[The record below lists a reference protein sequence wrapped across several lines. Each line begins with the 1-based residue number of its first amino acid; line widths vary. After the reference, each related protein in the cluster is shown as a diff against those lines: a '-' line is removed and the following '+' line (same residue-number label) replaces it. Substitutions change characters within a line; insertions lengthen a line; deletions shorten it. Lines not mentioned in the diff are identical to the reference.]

1 MDRFQ
6 EMQVFQ
12 AVAEERSF
20 ARAASRLA
28 LSPPSVT
35 RAVAALEE
43 RLGTK
48 LLQRSTRGVRIT
60 ESGDR
65 FLAECRR
72 ILAEL
77 EAAEGAAAG
86 RSSPHGTL
94 AITAPVLFGDLVLTP
109 ILADF
114 LAREPGIAIRAVF
127 ADRIVS
133 MVEEGI
139 DVAVRIGH
147 LPDSGLLAKRVGR
160 VRRVVCAAPS
170 LLDRLGRPQHPHDL
184 ARLPTVAS
192 AASALLTEWRFKER
206 DGDREIVVRPT
217 PRLVVSSNRAA
228 IEAASLGAGVT
239 RVLSYQVGGPIA
251 AGALECVLED
261 FELDPLPVHVVYT
274 GGRKAPG
281 KVRAFVDACV
291 DALRDHPA
299 LG

>member
-6 EMQVFQ
+6 EMHVFQ

-20 ARAASRLA
+20 NRAAGRLA
-28 LSPPSVT
+28 LSAPSVT
-35 RAVAALEE
+35 RAVAALEK

-60 ESGDR
+60 ESGER
-65 FLAECRR
+65 FLADCRR

-77 EAAEGAAAG
+77 EAAEGAASAG
-86 RSSPHGTL
+86 QAAAHGTL
-94 AITAPVLFGDLVLTP
+94 VITAPVLFGDLVLTP

-139 DVAVRIGH
+139 DVAIRIGH

-160 VRRVVCAAPS
+160 VRRVVCGAP
-170 LLDRLGRPQHPHDL
+170 RFFAEHGRPAHPRDL
-184 ARLPTVAS
+184 ARMPVVAS
-192 AASALLTEWRFKER
+192 AASTLLTEWRFRE
-206 DGDREIVVRPT
+206 GDREIVVRPT
-217 PRLVVSSNRAA
+217 PRLVVSSNRAV
-228 IEAASLGAGVT
+228 IEAARLGAGVT
-239 RVLSYQVGGPIA
+239 RVLSYQVGALVA
-251 AGALECVLED
+251 AGALECVLDE
-261 FELDPLPVHVVYT
+261 FELEPLPVHVVYA

-281 KVRAFVDACV
+281 KVRAFVEACV
-291 DALRDHPA
+291 GALRGHPD
-299 LG
+299 LC